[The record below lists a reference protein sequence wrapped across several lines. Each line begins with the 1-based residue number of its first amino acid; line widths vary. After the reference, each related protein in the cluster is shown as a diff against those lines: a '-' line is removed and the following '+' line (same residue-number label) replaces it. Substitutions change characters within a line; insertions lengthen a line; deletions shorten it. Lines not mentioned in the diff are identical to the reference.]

1 MSEQNQAPEQDV
13 QEFNNEM
20 AQRRSK
26 LAALREQGNAFPN
39 DFRRDHISS
48 DIHAAFG
55 DKSNEEL
62 EALGAKVKIAGRI
75 MTRRIM
81 GKASFATLQD
91 MGGRSRFT

>member
-26 LAALREQGNAFPN
+26 PLRCVSRANAFLN

-55 DKSNEEL
+55 DGRATKKL
-62 EALGAKVKIAGRI
+62 EALRQGQDCRPYHDPYQ
-75 MTRRIM
+75 T
-81 GKASFATLQD
+81 FATLQD
-91 MGGRSRFT
+91 MGGKIRVYDPR